1 MPKAS
6 SSNAVFYEQQ
16 ARASSPSS
24 EELSDAPVAGTSAA
38 VKSILNSRKCWR
50 SLKGK
55 EEPVW
60 PPHLEAALIEG
71 MSRRRRQL
79 SGATHACSLACRV
92 GLEKYKPSE
101 SKSTRTL
108 GRFPMRNKF
117 VADYIFGKTEVRR
130 TPKQVGSRIQQLRDT
145 QTGKE
150 SACFGIRRSERVY

>member
-1 MPKAS
+1 MMPTPS
-6 SSNAVFYEQQ
+6 SSAAPYEKPRS
-16 ARASSPSS
+16 ASPSS
-24 EELSDAPVAGTSAA
+24 EELSDTPGTGTDAA

-55 EEPVW
+55 EEAVW

-71 MSRRRRQL
+71 
-79 SGATHACSLACRV
+79 
-92 GLEKYKPSE
+92 LEKYRPSE
-101 SKSTRTL
+101 SKSTRAL

-117 VADYIFGKTEVRR
+117 VADHIFEKTGVRR

-150 SACFGIRRSERVY
+150 SASAPPPPPRARPQCR